1 MSELTLTLI
10 KLGFLALLWMFVLA
24 VLSVIRSDLFGAKVD
39 SRAAGAAVAQNSRTP
54 KPAKPVKK
62 RKGLPGSVTIADGP
76 QAGVG
81 ATLVTE
87 PVIIGRGS
95 DCQIRLDDDYSSTR
109 HARLFLSEGQWWVED
124 LGSTNGTYLDG
135 QRVTRPVPAEIGGSI
150 RIGRTTLN
158 IAKSACLDDP
168 GARLRSTV
176 RRRTSAT
183 QQRGLGVRR
192 SAPAAARGRDG
203 RRGRR

>member
-39 SRAAGAAVAQNSRTP
+39 SRAAAAAVPAASRTP
-54 KPAKPVKK
+54 KPAKPAKK

-81 ATLVTE
+81 ATLVEE
-87 PVIIGRGS
+87 PVVIGRGS

-109 HARLFLSEGQWWVED
+109 HSRLFLSEGQWWVED

-158 IAKSACLDDP
+158 IAK
-168 GARLRSTV
+168 
-176 RRRTSAT
+176 
-183 QQRGLGVRR
+183 
-192 SAPAAARGRDG
+192 
-203 RRGRR
+203 

>member
-39 SRAAGAAVAQNSRTP
+39 SRAVATPAAPTGRTP
-54 KPAKPVKK
+54 KTTKPVKK
-62 RKGLPGSVTIADGP
+62 KKGQPGSVTIADGP

-81 ATLVTE
+81 ATLTSE
-87 PVIIGRGS
+87 PVVIGRGS

-109 HARLFLSEGQWWVED
+109 HARVFQSEGEWWVED

-158 IAKSACLDDP
+158 IAK
-168 GARLRSTV
+168 
-176 RRRTSAT
+176 
-183 QQRGLGVRR
+183 
-192 SAPAAARGRDG
+192 
-203 RRGRR
+203 

>member
-39 SRAAGAAVAQNSRTP
+39 SRAVVATISPANNR
-54 KPAKPVKK
+54 PAKASKK
-62 RKGLPGSVTIADGP
+62 NRGAPGTVTIADGP

-81 ATLVTE
+81 APLVEE
-87 PVIIGRGS
+87 PVVIGRGS

-109 HARLFLSEGQWWVED
+109 HARVFQSEGEWWVED

-158 IAKSACLDDP
+158 IAK
-168 GARLRSTV
+168 
-176 RRRTSAT
+176 
-183 QQRGLGVRR
+183 
-192 SAPAAARGRDG
+192 
-203 RRGRR
+203 

>member
-24 VLSVIRSDLFGAKVD
+24 VLSVIRSDLFGAKVPTGAPGP
-39 SRAAGAAVAQNSRTP
+39 AAPQSNRTP
-54 KPAKPVKK
+54 KAAKPVKK

-81 ATLVTE
+81 ATLVE
-87 PVIIGRGS
+87 DPVIIGRGS

-109 HARLFLSEGQWWVED
+109 HSRLFLADGQWWVED

-135 QRVTRPVPAEIGGSI
+135 QRVTNPVPAEIGGSI

-158 IAKSACLDDP
+158 IAK
-168 GARLRSTV
+168 
-176 RRRTSAT
+176 
-183 QQRGLGVRR
+183 
-192 SAPAAARGRDG
+192 
-203 RRGRR
+203 

>member
-39 SRAAGAAVAQNSRTP
+39 SRAVAATIS
-54 KPAKPVKK
+54 PANNRSAKAAKASKKK
-62 RKGLPGSVTIADGP
+62 RGVPGTVTIADGP

-81 ATLVTE
+81 ATLGEE
-87 PVIIGRGS
+87 PVVIGRGS

-109 HARLFLSEGQWWVED
+109 HARLFQSEGQWWVED

-158 IAKSACLDDP
+158 IAK
-168 GARLRSTV
+168 
-176 RRRTSAT
+176 
-183 QQRGLGVRR
+183 
-192 SAPAAARGRDG
+192 
-203 RRGRR
+203 

>member
-10 KLGFLALLWMFVLA
+10 KLGFLALLWMFVLS

-39 SRAAGAAVAQNSRTP
+39 ARAMSAAAPIANGKAA
-54 KPAKPVKK
+54 KPAKASKKK
-62 RKGLPGSVTIADGP
+62 RGVPGKVTIADGP

-81 ATLVTE
+81 ATMTSE
-87 PVIIGRGS
+87 PVVIGRGS

-109 HARLFLSEGQWWVED
+109 HARLFQSEGEWWVED

-158 IAKSACLDDP
+158 ITK
-168 GARLRSTV
+168 
-176 RRRTSAT
+176 
-183 QQRGLGVRR
+183 
-192 SAPAAARGRDG
+192 
-203 RRGRR
+203 

>member
-39 SRAAGAAVAQNSRTP
+39 ARVAAPAAAPANGRTP
-54 KPAKPVKK
+54 KPAKPTKK
-62 RKGLPGSVTIADGP
+62 RKGQPASVTIADGP

-81 ATLVTE
+81 ATLVSE
-87 PVIIGRGS
+87 PVVIGRGS

-109 HARLFLSEGQWWVED
+109 HARVFQSEGEWWVED

-158 IAKSACLDDP
+158 IAK
-168 GARLRSTV
+168 
-176 RRRTSAT
+176 
-183 QQRGLGVRR
+183 
-192 SAPAAARGRDG
+192 
-203 RRGRR
+203 

>member
-39 SRAAGAAVAQNSRTP
+39 ARAVAPAAAQPNGRTP
-54 KPAKPVKK
+54 KPAKPAKK

-81 ATLVTE
+81 ATLTQE
-87 PVIIGRGS
+87 PVVIGRGS

-109 HARLFLSEGQWWVED
+109 HARVFQSEGEWWVED

-150 RIGRTTLN
+150 RIGRTTLD
-158 IAKSACLDDP
+158 IAK
-168 GARLRSTV
+168 
-176 RRRTSAT
+176 
-183 QQRGLGVRR
+183 
-192 SAPAAARGRDG
+192 
-203 RRGRR
+203 

>member
-10 KLGFLALLWMFVLA
+10 KLGFLALLWMFVLS

-39 SRAAGAAVAQNSRTP
+39 ARAVAP
-54 KPAKPVKK
+54 AAPMAAAKPPKAAKNSKKK
-62 RKGLPGSVTIADGP
+62 RGAPGKLSIADGP

-81 ATLVTE
+81 ATLIAE
-87 PVIIGRGS
+87 PVVIGRGS

-109 HARLFLSEGQWWVED
+109 HARVFQSEGEWWVED

-158 IAKSACLDDP
+158 LTK
-168 GARLRSTV
+168 
-176 RRRTSAT
+176 
-183 QQRGLGVRR
+183 
-192 SAPAAARGRDG
+192 
-203 RRGRR
+203 

>member
-39 SRAAGAAVAQNSRTP
+39 ARAVAAPVAPAGRTP
-54 KPAKPVKK
+54 KAAKPVKK

-81 ATLVTE
+81 ATLTSE
-87 PVIIGRGS
+87 PVVIGRGS

-109 HARLFLSEGQWWVED
+109 HSRVFMSEGEWWVED

-158 IAKSACLDDP
+158 IAK
-168 GARLRSTV
+168 
-176 RRRTSAT
+176 
-183 QQRGLGVRR
+183 
-192 SAPAAARGRDG
+192 
-203 RRGRR
+203 

>member
-39 SRAAGAAVAQNSRTP
+39 ARAVAAPAAAPGRTP
-54 KPAKPVKK
+54 KAAKPVKK
-62 RKGLPGSVTIADGP
+62 RKGVPGSVTIADGP

-81 ATLVTE
+81 ATLTSE
-87 PVIIGRGS
+87 PVVIGRGS

-109 HARLFLSEGQWWVED
+109 HARVFQSEGEWWVED

-158 IAKSACLDDP
+158 IAK
-168 GARLRSTV
+168 
-176 RRRTSAT
+176 
-183 QQRGLGVRR
+183 
-192 SAPAAARGRDG
+192 
-203 RRGRR
+203 

>member
-39 SRAAGAAVAQNSRTP
+39 SRAVASTISPANNRAAKA
-54 KPAKPVKK
+54 AKASKKK
-62 RKGLPGSVTIADGP
+62 RGAPGTVTIADGP

-81 ATLVTE
+81 ATLGDE
-87 PVIIGRGS
+87 PVVIGRGS

-109 HARLFLSEGQWWVED
+109 HARLFQSEGEWWVED

-158 IAKSACLDDP
+158 IAK
-168 GARLRSTV
+168 
-176 RRRTSAT
+176 
-183 QQRGLGVRR
+183 
-192 SAPAAARGRDG
+192 
-203 RRGRR
+203 

>member
-10 KLGFLALLWMFVLA
+10 KLGFLALLWMFVLS

-39 SRAAGAAVAQNSRTP
+39 ARAVAPPMPANNKAP
-54 KPAKPVKK
+54 KPIKAKKK
-62 RKGLPGSVTIADGP
+62 RGQPGHLAIADGP

-81 ATLVTE
+81 AALAAE
-87 PVIIGRGS
+87 PVVIGRGS
-95 DCQIRLDDDYSSTR
+95 DCQIKLDDDYSSTR
-109 HARLFLSEGQWWVED
+109 HARLFQSEGEWWVED

-158 IAKSACLDDP
+158 ITK
-168 GARLRSTV
+168 
-176 RRRTSAT
+176 
-183 QQRGLGVRR
+183 
-192 SAPAAARGRDG
+192 
-203 RRGRR
+203 

>member
-24 VLSVIRSDLFGAKVD
+24 VLSVIRSDLFGAKVH
-39 SRAAGAAVAQNSRTP
+39 SQAAAAVPQNTRTP
-54 KPAKPVKK
+54 KPAKPAKK
-62 RKGLPGSVTIADGP
+62 RKGLPGSLTIADGP

-81 ATLVTE
+81 ASLVDE

-124 LGSTNGTYLDG
+124 LGSTNGTYLNRRKVSAPMVVSQGD
-135 QRVTRPVPAEIGGSI
+135 QIQIG
-150 RIGRTTLN
+150 
-158 IAKSACLDDP
+158 
-168 GARLRSTV
+168 STV
-176 RRRTSAT
+176 MEVT
-183 QQRGLGVRR
+183 
-192 SAPAAARGRDG
+192 
-203 RRGRR
+203 